1 MLKDILGIDCGMTVV
16 IGSGGKTSLIRR
28 LAEEITGKGSTAVVC
43 TTTHIMRP
51 DDMPVFETDG
61 SENASPICIPDTT
74 TDNSVNTKKSVNTD
88 NSVSIEGKLK
98 KFISSNHG
106 RPVCVGVTD
115 PQNTEK
121 LVSFPI
127 DIIRRAAG
135 ANSYILVEAD
145 GAKHMPLKAHND
157 REPVIPGGCERVIL
171 VIGAEGFEKPILEAV
186 HRPEIFAELAKV
198 STDTIVTPKLLAG
211 VLSAER
217 KKFGSGRLQ
226 IFVNITDM
234 QGNNNLTDKP
244 AKMTD
249 DMDYMKSQGFH
260 ETIIKARQIAELT
273 GWEVYA
279 GCAKKGIAV
288 RC

>member
-1 MLKDILGIDCGMTVV
+1 MTAV

-28 LAEEITGKGSTAVVC
+28 LTEEIIGKGSTAVVC

-61 SENASPICIPDTT
+61 SDNVSSICISNTV
-74 TDNSVNTKKSVNTD
+74 TDNSVNTNKSVNTD

-98 KFISSNHG
+98 KFISSDHG

-135 ANSYILVEAD
+135 TKSYILIEAD

-157 REPVIPGGCERVIL
+157 REPVIPGGCERVVL
-171 VIGAEGFEKPILEAV
+171 VIGAEGFGKPVTEVV

-211 VLSAER
+211 VLTAER
-217 KKFGSGRLQ
+217 KKFGDGRLQ

-234 QGNNNLTDKP
+234 QGYNSLADKP
-244 AKMTD
+244 ANKTD
-249 DMDYMKSQGFH
+249 DMDYMKIQGFQ

-273 GWEVYA
+273 GWEIYA